1 MPSGRPGWV
10 GSLSLRT
17 AAPVAAVILVAGF
30 LFCVRPLGIANA
42 VENSVAGTLALS
54 IPFLIAYAVGYEA
67 GLAVGLAGVAVLIAA
82 LQVANGGEFSPIP
95 EMLVLG
101 PWIAGRI
108 VGSRRRLADQLQARN
123 DELAAQQE
131 AYAAEAVR
139 YERSRIAADLHD
151 IVGHALSLMV
161 VQASAGQRA
170 ARVRNG
176 RAGDGS
182 AGDGGS
188 GDGGSGDGG
197 SGDGGSGDGGSG
209 GASARRALEAVAEAA
224 REAQAEVGLL
234 AGLLGADQAALDQ
247 ASSPQPVGAAQARSA
262 AGAQAGLGLVA
273 ELVRQVQ
280 VAGLEVTYRLV
291 TDGDGVDVDATSA
304 EIASRIVTE
313 ALTNALKHAPGAPVT
328 VVVRAASG
336 GLTVTVE
343 NGAARYSPDD
353 LARAGGGYGLTAMR
367 DRVLACGGRFEA
379 GPAMDG
385 GWRVRA
391 VLPVA

>member
-1 MPSGRPGWV
+1 V
-10 GSLSLRT
+10 GSL
-17 AAPVAAVILVAGF
+17 
-30 LFCVRPLGIANA
+30 
-42 VENSVAGTLALS
+42 
-54 IPFLIAYAVGYEA
+54 
-67 GLAVGLAGVAVLIAA
+67 
-82 LQVANGGEFSPIP
+82 
-95 EMLVLG
+95 
-101 PWIAGRI
+101 
-108 VGSRRRLADQLQARN
+108 RRLADQLQARN

-139 YERSRIAADLHD
+139 YERSRIAADPHD

-182 AGDGGS
+182 A

-367 DRVLACGGRFEA
+367 DRVLARGGRFEA

>member
-182 AGDGGS
+182 AGDS
-188 GDGGSGDGG
+188 GSGDGG

-262 AGAQAGLGLVA
+262 ASAQAGLGLVA